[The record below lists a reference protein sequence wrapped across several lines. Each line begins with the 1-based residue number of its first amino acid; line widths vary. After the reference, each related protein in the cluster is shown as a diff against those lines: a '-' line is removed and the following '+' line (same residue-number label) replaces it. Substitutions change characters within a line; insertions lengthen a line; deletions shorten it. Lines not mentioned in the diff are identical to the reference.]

1 MLRKPLQ
8 QTLLSTRLPISR
20 RTLNPISYRPFFTSL
35 IRRQELEAMKLTSDS
50 LGFEPTII
58 KKTGRPI
65 YLDMQATSP
74 LDSHNSQVWPGN
86 RRSRRKSKRAKL
98 INADPK
104 EIIFTSDTTESNNMS
119 IKGVSKFYTNKKKHI
134 ITTQT
139 SFDIT
144 YLSVQ
149 SNGLIDLNQLKETIR
164 PDISIVSNMTINETD
179 FMQPIDAIAGKVPL
193 DVNTMNID
201 LMSISGHKLYIP
213 KGVDALYVRRR
224 PRVRLE
230 AVQSGDDIVQSRLPA
245 EVKRWIEEHVDDAI
259 NTSIDND
266 NSSSVALRCE
276 AYVEDTD
283 NYLSITK
290 AKQSSRFVGTST
302 LPPRRKYHPNSK
314 RPRSP
319 SPGEGTSDNKRKRV
333 QFSDTELDT
342 FFFLSMKKKLK
353 ESIRTVVRK
362 NNKKMN
368 EQLAALKQKLS
379 TTKKLPSGIIT
390 GAAKLAESTCNEPS
404 QADLILRQMRSF
416 MDNRVGKK
424 NEIEWQEFVVKKFDT
439 FKNEETNLAKSAQP
453 ESNDADRDSRQLTN

>member
-1 MLRKPLQ
+1 M
-8 QTLLSTRLPISR
+8 
-20 RTLNPISYRPFFTSL
+20 
-35 IRRQELEAMKLTSDS
+35 
-50 LGFEPTII
+50 
-58 KKTGRPI
+58 
-65 YLDMQATSP
+65 
-74 LDSHNSQVWPGN
+74 N
-86 RRSRRKSKRAKL
+86 R
-98 INADPK
+98 
-104 EIIFTSDTTESNNMS
+104 
-119 IKGVSKFYTNKKKHI
+119 
-134 ITTQT
+134 
-139 SFDIT
+139 
-144 YLSVQ
+144 
-149 SNGLIDLNQLKETIR
+149 
-164 PDISIVSNMTINETD
+164 
-179 FMQPIDAIAGKVPL
+179 
-193 DVNTMNID
+193 
-201 LMSISGHKLYIP
+201 
-213 KGVDALYVRRR
+213 
-224 PRVRLE
+224 
-230 AVQSGDDIVQSRLPA
+230 
-245 EVKRWIEEHVDDAI
+245 
-259 NTSIDND
+259 
-266 NSSSVALRCE
+266 
-276 AYVEDTD
+276 
-283 NYLSITK
+283 TK